1 LKSFKTYQKTQKL
14 QQAALTAIAV
24 QASAKDIKDLREMFQ
39 ALDVNGDGSISLDEL
54 KVGLGEREDG
64 ETLYNLLKAADTD
77 KSG

>member
-1 LKSFKTYQKTQKL
+1 
-14 QQAALTAIAV
+14 V
-24 QASAKDIKDLREMFQ
+24 QASAQDIKELRELFQ

-54 KVGLGEREDG
+54 KEGLGQRENG